1 MKKIFLILTIMFSV
15 SLQCQDNIHNYIIG
29 QWEFKI
35 NVKEVIKNSNELSG
49 LEKIAARAFS
59 GVIEKTLDE
68 TKILFDFKENKT
80 IAIIV
85 TTKKE
90 ETQNRVVFN
99 WRIDKD
105 DKLRLDEIY
114 DQNQVRLGETAYW
127 VLEQGKLIPYTK
139 EANINEGILLIKLK
153 MEGN

>member
-1 MKKIFLILTIMFSV
+1 MKKIILILAMMFSI
-15 SLQCQDNIHNYIIG
+15 SLKCQDNINNYIIG
-29 QWEFKI
+29 KWEFKI

-59 GVIEKTLDE
+59 GVIGKTLDE

-80 IAIIV
+80 VAIIV
-85 TTKKE
+85 ITKKE

-114 DQNQVRLGETAYW
+114 DQNQVRLGDTAYW
-127 VLEQGKLIPYTK
+127 VLEQGKLIPYNK
-139 EANINEGILLIKLK
+139 EANINEGILLIKVK
-153 MEGN
+153 

>member
-15 SLQCQDNIHNYIIG
+15 SLQCQDNIHNYILG

-59 GVIEKTLDE
+59 GVIEKSLDE

-80 IAIIV
+80 VAIIV

-90 ETQNRVVFN
+90 ETQNRVVYN

-114 DQNQVRLGETAYW
+114 DQNQVRLGDTAYW
-127 VLEQGKLIPYTK
+127 VLDEGKLIPYNK
-139 EANINEGILLIKLK
+139 EANVNQGIVLIKLK
-153 MEGN
+153 

>member
-1 MKKIFLILTIMFSV
+1 MFSIG
-15 SLQCQDNIHNYIIG
+15 LKCQDNIHNYIIG

-80 IAIIV
+80 VAIIV

-153 MEGN
+153 

>member
-1 MKKIFLILTIMFSV
+1 MFSIG
-15 SLQCQDNIHNYIIG
+15 LKCQDNIHNYIIG

-80 IAIIV
+80 VAIIV
-85 TTKKE
+85 ITKKE

-114 DQNQVRLGETAYW
+114 DQNQVRLGDTEYW
-127 VLEQGKLIPYTK
+127 VLEQGKLIPYNK
-139 EANINEGILLIKLK
+139 EANINEGILLIKVK
-153 MEGN
+153 

>member
-1 MKKIFLILTIMFSV
+1 MFSIG
-15 SLQCQDNIHNYIIG
+15 LKCQDNIHNYIIG

-80 IAIIV
+80 VAIIV

-90 ETQNRVVFN
+90 ETQNKVVFN

-114 DQNQVRLGETAYW
+114 DQNQVRLGDTAYW
-127 VLEQGKLIPYTK
+127 VLEQGKLIPYNK
-139 EANINEGILLIKLK
+139 EANINEGILLIKVK
-153 MEGN
+153 

>member
-1 MKKIFLILTIMFSV
+1 MKKIFLILTIIFSV

-80 IAIIV
+80 VAIIV

-90 ETQNRVVFN
+90 ETQNRVVYN

-114 DQNQVRLGETAYW
+114 DQNQVRLGDTAYW
-127 VLEQGKLIPYTK
+127 VLDEGKLIPYNK
-139 EANINEGILLIKLK
+139 EANVNEGIVLIKLK
-153 MEGN
+153 

>member
-1 MKKIFLILTIMFSV
+1 MFSIG
-15 SLQCQDNIHNYIIG
+15 LKCQDNIHNYIIG

-35 NVKEVIKNSNELSG
+35 NVKEVIKNSDELSG
-49 LEKIAARAFS
+49 LEKMAARAFS

-80 IAIIV
+80 VAIIV

-90 ETQNRVVFN
+90 ETKNRVVFN

-114 DQNQVRLGETAYW
+114 DQNQVSLGDTAYW
-127 VLEQGKLIPYTK
+127 VLDEDKLIPYNK
-139 EANINEGILLIKLK
+139 EGNVNEGIVLIKLK
-153 MEGN
+153 

>member
-1 MKKIFLILTIMFSV
+1 MFSIG
-15 SLQCQDNIHNYIIG
+15 LKCQDNIHNYIIG

-49 LEKIAARAFS
+49 LEKIAAKAFS

-80 IAIIV
+80 VAIIV

-114 DQNQVRLGETAYW
+114 DQNQVRLGDTAYW
-127 VLEQGKLIPYTK
+127 VLDEGKLIPYNK
-139 EANINEGILLIKLK
+139 EANVNEGIVLIKLK
-153 MEGN
+153 

>member
-15 SLQCQDNIHNYIIG
+15 ASQCQNNIHNYIIG

-35 NVKEVIKNSNELSG
+35 NIKEVIKNSDELSG
-49 LEKIAARAFS
+49 LEKMAARAFS

-80 IAIIV
+80 TEIIV
-85 TTKKE
+85 SRKE
-90 ETQNRVVFN
+90 ETESRVVFN
-99 WRIDKD
+99 WKIDKD

-114 DQNQVRLGETAYW
+114 DQNQVSLGDTAYW
-127 VLEQGKLIPYTK
+127 VLDEDKLIPYNK
-139 EANINEGILLIKLK
+139 EANVNEGIVLIKLK
-153 MEGN
+153 

>member
-15 SLQCQDNIHNYIIG
+15 SLQCQDNIHNYILG

-80 IAIIV
+80 VAIIV

-114 DQNQVRLGETAYW
+114 DQNQVRLGDTAYW
-127 VLEQGKLIPYTK
+127 VLDEGKLIPYNK
-139 EANINEGILLIKLK
+139 EANVNEGIVLIKLK
-153 MEGN
+153 

>member
-1 MKKIFLILTIMFSV
+1 MKNIFLILTIMFSV

-80 IAIIV
+80 AEIIV
-85 TTKKE
+85 TIKE
-90 ETQNRVVFN
+90 ETNSKVVFN
-99 WRIDKD
+99 WKIDED
-105 DKLRLDEIY
+105 DYLRLDEIY
-114 DQNQVRLGETAYW
+114 DQNEVRLVGTEYW
-127 VLEQGKLIPYTK
+127 VLDEDKLIPYDL
-139 EANINEGILLIKLK
+139 EANVIEGILLIKVK
-153 MEGN
+153 

>member
-80 IAIIV
+80 VAIIV
-85 TTKKE
+85 ITKKE

-139 EANINEGILLIKLK
+139 EANINEGILLIKVK
-153 MEGN
+153 

>member
-1 MKKIFLILTIMFSV
+1 MFSIG
-15 SLQCQDNIHNYIIG
+15 LKCQDNIHNYIIG

-80 IAIIV
+80 VAIIV
-85 TTKKE
+85 ITKKE

-114 DQNQVRLGETAYW
+114 DQNQVRLGDTAYW
-127 VLEQGKLIPYTK
+127 VLEQGKLIPFTK
-139 EANINEGILLIKLK
+139 EANINEGILLIKVK
-153 MEGN
+153 

>member
-1 MKKIFLILTIMFSV
+1 MFSIG
-15 SLQCQDNIHNYIIG
+15 LKCQDNIHNYIIG

-80 IAIIV
+80 VAIIV
-85 TTKKE
+85 ITKKE

-153 MEGN
+153 

>member
-1 MKKIFLILTIMFSV
+1 MFSIG
-15 SLQCQDNIHNYIIG
+15 LKCQDNIHNYIIG
-29 QWEFKI
+29 QQEFKI

-80 IAIIV
+80 VAIIV
-85 TTKKE
+85 ITKKE

-153 MEGN
+153 

>member
-1 MKKIFLILTIMFSV
+1 MTIMFSV
-15 SLQCQDNIHNYIIG
+15 SLLCQDNIQNYIIG

-80 IAIIV
+80 VAIIV

-90 ETQNRVVFN
+90 ETQNRVVYN

-114 DQNQVRLGETAYW
+114 DQNQVRLGDTAYW
-127 VLEQGKLIPYTK
+127 VLDEAKLSPYNN
-139 EANINEGILLIKLK
+139 EGSINEGILLVKVK
-153 MEGN
+153 